1 MSRVSFISSTCYVMI
16 SVTRLG
22 LTWHS
27 SFLWDCHCLPKAY
40 RKFVML
46 YRMLT
51 NPCTSLCRPMLEYA
65 EAVWDPLTKSKIRDI
80 EQIQNNAFIHN
91 LKGHTDTVSEARN
104 QRPLQ
109 SLQDRW
115 KNHRLCLLAQ
125 ILQNE
130 YHYTTTYRQSTNKI
144 VTGMLTV
151 WLKASDWKPFVIT
164 SVFTVPSKSALG
176 YGLDKWWL
184 YVSL

>member
-1 MSRVSFISSTCYVMI
+1 
-16 SVTRLG
+16 
-22 LTWHS
+22 
-27 SFLWDCHCLPKAY
+27 
-40 RKFVML
+40 
-46 YRMLT
+46 
-51 NPCTSLCRPMLEYA
+51 MLEYA

-151 WLKASDWKPFVIT
+151 
-164 SVFTVPSKSALG
+164 
-176 YGLDKWWL
+176 
-184 YVSL
+184 